1 MLSPR
6 LGSLPNSLFHA
17 RIFRLEK
24 KLFLI
29 RFKIHSQRLSL
40 NHSTIKMSEAAAAP
54 AKVKKVAKPKKPAA
68 HPPYG
73 EMIAKAIV
81 GLADKKGSSKV
92 AIKKYILAN
101 FKVEDNK
108 VTNTQLN
115 LALKRGVA
123 GGKLITAKGHAGTF
137 KAAKAE
143 KPKKVVKKSPKKAA
157 AKKPAA
163 KKTPKKAAKKPA
175 AKKSPA
181 KKAAKKPA
189 AKKSPAKKAAK
200 PKAAKKPAAKKT
212 PKKAVK
218 KPAAKKSPAKKPAA
232 KKPAAKKAKSPAK
245 KAAKPKVAKKP
256 AAKKTP
262 KKAVKKPAAKKPAA
276 KKAAPKKK

>member
-1 MLSPR
+1 
-6 LGSLPNSLFHA
+6 
-17 RIFRLEK
+17 
-24 KLFLI
+24 
-29 RFKIHSQRLSL
+29 
-40 NHSTIKMSEAAAAP
+40 MSEAVAAAP
-54 AKVKKVAKPKKPAA
+54 AKKATKPKKPAS
-68 HPPYG
+68 HPGYA
-73 EMIAKAIV
+73 EMIAKAIT

-101 FKVEDNK
+101 FKIEDNK
-108 VTNTQLN
+108 ATNTQLN

-123 GGKLITAKGHAGTF
+123 GGKLVTAKGHAGSF
-137 KAAKAE
+137 KAAKVE
-143 KPKKVVKKSPKKAA
+143 KPKKAAVKKSPKKVA

-181 KKAAKKPA
+181 KKAAAKKPA

-200 PKAAKKPAAKKT
+200 KPA
-212 PKKAVK
+212 
-218 KPAAKKSPAKKPAA
+218 
-232 KKPAAKKAKSPAK
+232 
-245 KAAKPKVAKKP
+245 AKKP

-276 KKAAPKKK
+276 KKPAAKKAAPKKK